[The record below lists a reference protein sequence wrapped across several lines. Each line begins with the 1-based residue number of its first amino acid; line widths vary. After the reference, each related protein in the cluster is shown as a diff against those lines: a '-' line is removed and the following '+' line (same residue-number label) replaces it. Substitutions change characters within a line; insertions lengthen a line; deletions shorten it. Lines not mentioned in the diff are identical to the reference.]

1 MAKPEL
7 KQFADLLPADFD
19 RHAVWINCHSSD
31 YDEPWYE
38 ETDEE
43 TFRPWNGLLPV
54 SPADG
59 MLLVRAV
66 LILADGSQFP
76 GFVTPAS
83 QEGDVAIHQP
93 HIFVGQRQFGFWG
106 GILGIPEA
114 ERKALYAALGRS
126 WEAVFPL
133 RFGAQPELTSGSA
146 EGQIDGFYRQV
157 KSDPHVET

>member
-7 KQFADLLPADFD
+7 KQFGDLLPADFD
-19 RHAVWINCHSSD
+19 RHAVWINCHFSD
-31 YDEPWYE
+31 YEEPWYE

-66 LILADGSQFP
+66 LVLADGTRFP

-83 QEGDVAIHQP
+83 REEDLGTQQP
-93 HIFVGQRQFGFWG
+93 QIFIGQRQFGFWG
-106 GILGIPEA
+106 GVLGGRKQNGRLSMLPWDEA
-114 ERKALYAALGRS
+114 AT
-126 WEAVFPL
+126 
-133 RFGAQPELTSGSA
+133 RFSHCASTLTQS
-146 EGQIDGFYRQV
+146 
-157 KSDPHVET
+157 